1 MKINEYLNLLNLNDN
16 YSDKTI
22 YNLKFDEL
30 KRAYHI
36 AALNN
41 HPDKNSDPDSNQKFQ
56 DIQNAYTNLKSYIN
70 YDTLKDDIID
80 DNKDEFENNIFSKS
94 YFELIMEFLNI
105 LTTNQDNKSIETF
118 KTTCLEYRNKLFEKL
133 LDKLN
138 IEVLEE
144 IYQIINKLHKNNNIS
159 HETYKIIFNILKKK
173 FEYVNI
179 YILNPSLE
187 NLFKNEIFK
196 LDISGEVVYIPLWHH
211 EVNYNNNIIKIV
223 PLLEN
228 NIFIDRDNN
237 IHIDYRTTYDN
248 LIFLLKNYDDP
259 YFELLL
265 NENVLKISLNKLY
278 INKYQTYVFK
288 NSGISQINLNN
299 MFDVSNLSNIIVHIY
314 LDV

>member
-1 MKINEYLNLLNLNDN
+1 
-16 YSDKTI
+16 
-22 YNLKFDEL
+22 
-30 KRAYHI
+30 
-36 AALNN
+36 
-41 HPDKNSDPDSNQKFQ
+41 
-56 DIQNAYTNLKSYIN
+56 
-70 YDTLKDDIID
+70 
-80 DNKDEFENNIFSKS
+80 
-94 YFELIMEFLNI
+94 
-105 LTTNQDNKSIETF
+105 
-118 KTTCLEYRNKLFEKL
+118 
-133 LDKLN
+133 LN

-237 IHIDYRTTYDN
+237 IHI
-248 LIFLLKNYDDP
+248 
-259 YFELLL
+259 
-265 NENVLKISLNKLY
+265 KLY

>member
-1 MKINEYLNLLNLNDN
+1 MKINEYLNLLNLNNKYDN
-16 YSDKTI
+16 KTI
-22 YNLKFDEL
+22 NNLTLNEL

-41 HPDKNSDPDSNQKFQ
+41 HPDKNSHPDSKKKFQ

-94 YFELIMEFLNI
+94 YFDLVMEFLNI
-105 LTTNQDNKSIETF
+105 LTTNQDNRLIETF
-118 KTTCLEYRNKLFEKL
+118 KTNCLEYSNKIIENL

-144 IYQIINKLHKNNNIS
+144 IYQLINKLKLNNNIS
-159 HETYKIIFNILKKK
+159 DKSYKILFDILKKK
-173 FEYVNI
+173 FESVNI

-196 LDISGEVVYIPLWHH
+196 LDISGEDVYIPLWHH

-237 IHIDYRTTYDN
+237 IHIDYKTTYDN
-248 LIFLLKNYDDP
+248 LLFLLKNYDDP
-259 YFELLL
+259 YFKLLL
-265 NENVLKISLNKLY
+265 NEIVFKIPLNKLY

-288 NSGISQINLNN
+288 NLGISQINLNN
-299 MFDVSNLSNIIVHIY
+299 IFDVSNLSNIVVHIY

>member
-1 MKINEYLNLLNLNDN
+1 MKINECLNLLNLNDN
-16 YSDKTI
+16 YNDKTI
-22 YNLKFDEL
+22 YNLTFNEL

-41 HPDKNSDPDSNQKFQ
+41 HPDKNSHPDSNKKFQ

-70 YDTLKDDIID
+70 YDTFKDDIID
-80 DNKDEFENNIFSKS
+80 DNKDEFENSIFSKS
-94 YFELIMEFLNI
+94 YFELVMEFLNT
-105 LTTNQDNKSIETF
+105 LTINQDNILIETF
-118 KTTCLEYRNKLFEKL
+118 KTNCLEYRNKLLENL

-138 IEVLEE
+138 IEILEE
-144 IYQIINKLHKNNNIS
+144 IYQIINKLHQNNNIS

-173 FEYVNI
+173 FESVNI

-237 IHIDYRTTYDN
+237 IHIDYKTTYDD
-248 LIFLLKNYDDP
+248 LSFLLKNYDDP
-259 YFELLL
+259 YFELSL
-265 NENVLKISLNKLY
+265 NENVLKIPLNKLY

>member
-1 MKINEYLNLLNLNDN
+1 MKINEYLNLLNLNDK
-16 YSDKTI
+16 YDYKTLH
-22 YNLKFDEL
+22 NLTFDEL

-41 HPDKNSDPDSNQKFQ
+41 HPDKNNHPESKKKFQ

-70 YDTLKDDIID
+70 CNNFENDSID
-80 DNKDEFENNIFSKS
+80 SDKDEFENDVFSKS
-94 YFELIMEFLNI
+94 YFELVMEFLNI
-105 LTTNQDNKSIETF
+105 LTINQDNKIIETF
-118 KTTCLEYRNKLFEKL
+118 KTNCLEYSNKIIENL

-144 IYQIINKLHKNNNIS
+144 IYQLINKLKLNNNIS
-159 HETYKIIFNILKKK
+159 QKTYDIIFNILKKK
-173 FEYVNI
+173 FESVNI

-187 NLFKNEIFK
+187 NLFKNEIYK
-196 LDISGEVVYIPLWHH
+196 LDISGEDVYIPLWHH

-237 IHIDYRTTYDN
+237 IHIDYKTTYDD
-248 LIFLLKNYDDP
+248 LSFLLKNYNNP
-259 YFELLL
+259 YFELSL
-265 NENVLKISLNKLY
+265 NKNIFKIPLNKLY
-278 INKYQTYVFK
+278 INKYQTYVLK

-314 LDV
+314 LDI